1 MISPIPSLALPDL
14 WTSLR
19 RGEIY
24 MHGRIGDASWVI
36 ALPRGQNAVVFQVV
50 FGTTEDRTIVSNYD
64 VFARIVTGALE
75 GEYHVK
81 DWSRDA

>member
-1 MISPIPSLALPDL
+1 MTTSTPLLALPDL

-19 RGEIY
+19 RGEVY
-24 MHGRIGDASWVI
+24 MHGRVGDASWVI

-64 VFARIVTGALE
+64 VFARIVTDALE
-75 GEYHVK
+75 GEYTVK
-81 DWSRDA
+81 EYHHD

>member
-1 MISPIPSLALPDL
+1 MTTSTPLLALPDL

-19 RGEIY
+19 RGEVY
-24 MHGRIGDASWVI
+24 MHGRVGDASWVI

-64 VFARIVTGALE
+64 VFARIVTDALE
-75 GEYHVK
+75 GEYTVK
-81 DWSRDA
+81 EHNHA